1 MCKREYF
8 LYKYIIDIFFII
20 SQWMQYLKIAKILP
34 LSFPIDILKITLY
47 NTRHWICWIELR
59 CICCIKTHEVCS
71 SESGVQTLSVHS
83 SISNNN
89 VIKREEYYTA
99 TQFTAKHFEFFN
111 ARALKSSTANEFRE
125 VDKPQSTKGRHT
137 LKRRELREGENG
149 IPEMQGRFE
158 HQGRELAVTLA
169 LCSVRIFFS
178 RRSVASGHPEREPYA
193 HRYKYVSA
201 LG

>member
-1 MCKREYF
+1 M
-8 LYKYIIDIFFII
+8 
-20 SQWMQYLKIAKILP
+20 A
-34 LSFPIDILKITLY
+34 
-47 NTRHWICWIELR
+47 
-59 CICCIKTHEVCS
+59 
-71 SESGVQTLSVHS
+71 
-83 SISNNN
+83 
-89 VIKREEYYTA
+89 A

-125 VDKPQSTKGRHT
+125 VGKPQSTKGGHT

-158 HQGRELAVTLA
+158 HQGRELANVSVV
-169 LCSVRIFFS
+169 LCAYIFS
-178 RRSVASGHPEREPYA
+178 RRSVASGHPEREPHA